1 MNILGIDPG
10 SRNCGY
16 AIINSQKNKI
26 NLIEA
31 GLIKIKTTDFK
42 EQILEL
48 ISGLDLIFNSK
59 KIDIVVIENVFYAY
73 NPKSVLKLAQFRGAI
88 VCKVMQEFG
97 NFYEYTPLQI
107 KKSITGNGK
116 ADKIQVSF
124 MVRRILGIKNEIK
137 PLDVTDAI
145 AIAITHHNCNK

>member
-10 SRNCGY
+10 SKNCGY
-16 AIINSQKNKI
+16 AIINGEKNKI

-31 GLIKIKTTDFK
+31 GFIKIKTTDFK

-48 ISGLDLIFNSK
+48 INGLDLIFKSK
-59 KIDIVVIENVFYAY
+59 NIDSIAIENIFYAY

-88 VCKVMQEFG
+88 ICKIMQEFG

-107 KKSITGNGK
+107 KQAITGNGK

-124 MVRRILGIKNEIK
+124 MVRKILGIKNEIK
-137 PLDVTDAI
+137 PLDITDAI

>member
-10 SRNCGY
+10 SKNCGY
-16 AIINSQKNKI
+16 AIINGEKNKI

-31 GLIKIKTTDFK
+31 GFIKIKTTDFK

-48 ISGLDLIFNSK
+48 INGLDLIFKSK
-59 KIDIVVIENVFYAY
+59 NIDSIAIENIFYAY

-88 VCKVMQEFG
+88 ICKIMQEFG

-124 MVRRILGIKNEIK
+124 MVRKILGIKNEIK
-137 PLDVTDAI
+137 PLDITDAI

>member
-10 SRNCGY
+10 SKNCGY
-16 AIINSQKNKI
+16 AIINSQKNNI

-48 ISGLDLIFNSK
+48 INGLDLIFKSRN
-59 KIDIVVIENVFYAY
+59 IDSIVIENVFYAY

-124 MVRRILGIKNEIK
+124 MVRKILGIKNEIK
-137 PLDVTDAI
+137 PLDITDAI
-145 AIAITHHNCNK
+145 AIAITHHNCNI